1 MAQTYDVKI
10 NKPELDGGQIK
21 VWGTDGIQTDV
32 TSYDGNNQYVKEVTE
47 GEDFNFQI
55 TRNDGFE
62 IENVTV
68 NGAQIAPESTDGN
81 VSTYKLSGVAE
92 EKAITITY
100 NKVETPAEENQD
112 GEATADEGIVS
123 SGDAVA
129 EQGGQQSDDKVNTA
143 SLNDAKET
151 AETHEDTDTEKWITV
166 GKFVT
171 LSSKNYQYG
180 NYSHEWSIENDSRK
194 IVSKSGSGS
203 SITVK
208 GLKEGTATVKD
219 KVTWTTGY
227 WPDLTNH
234 EDTITYTV
242 HVIPK
247 ESAKSITIN
256 GADSVT
262 QFKDINLTYTL
273 TPAGAEGTV
282 QWSSSNEDILTVDSS
297 GKVTGLRRGQ
307 ATVTANVY
315 SGQSLL
321 CSATKTIQ
329 VVEDTTVTGE
339 SATVYYLLDPTK
351 DANSNDT
358 GNWGPSYG
366 TAKVNVTGAT
376 WTGGKNCFDNVD
388 QRVVSWPNRTNV
400 VTRDSDAWNQIFE
413 NYKSSI
419 QSQLG
424 VTITKDDVEEITL
437 VPAKISKD
445 NGTAPD
451 KHLDCN
457 VNIKCKNVA
466 TVKYY
471 LYDAGAVKFDML
483 GSKNYVI
490 NGTSKTQPSDVTS
503 KTFPTTK
510 TVNGVTYTFS
520 GWYTNRELT
529 NAAPAFPAKV
539 ESSIT
544 YYAKY
549 IAGYQV
555 MYNLA
560 GGKFSDGSTN
570 AMEKHNEGTNVVV
583 KEEPTRK
590 GYKFTGWTVEG
601 LDNTTISSGES
612 FTMPGNTVTLTANWE
627 EQKIEDFITL
637 TPTDAERVYN
647 GEPLAA
653 GIATASAKKAEA
665 NLDGVK
671 IEYQKADGSWTEDPA
686 EITAINVADSTTV
699 KVRATSEKYTGKLEG
714 TEELTIIAR
723 PITITGDGWTSDQP
737 YTGSEYKKT
746 TYTAEEANAE
756 NTRGLVAGETAT
768 VSYEIAG
775 TNVGSYTGT
784 FGNDF
789 QVMKGDVDVT
799 ANYNPTKTPGTLAIT
814 KAEIAKY
821 VTLTPADVTKVY
833 DGNAYAAGT
842 ATAADT
848 NGNALKIEYQKANG
862 NWTED
867 PSEITATEVKDS
879 VTVNV
884 RVSSEGNYDGYVTG
898 TEKLTI
904 TARPIT
910 ITGDGWESSQ
920 PYTGNEYKK
929 TDYTVEEANAE
940 NTRGLVAGETV
951 NTSYEIKGT
960 NVGTYTGTFGENF
973 EIKTEGG
980 VLGIGA
986 KDVTANYTV
995 TKTPGTLT
1003 ITKAEIANYVTLTP
1017 ADVTKVYDGNAY
1029 AAGTATAADA
1039 NGNALVIRQIKR
1051 CLFRQIKTGFT
1062 EHLTMV

>member
-1 MAQTYDVKI
+1 MKNAKRWLAVILAVTLLGSNAVYQLGTTLSANETEAVTESQQDESENAVAEQAEKQQEDTGKATVQEVTPQEDKPDASAQEASNEQAQQSQSAQAEANTQEAQEAAPANAGQSEPEANQVSDGNAAQAETPVAQTYDVKI

-112 GEATADEGIVS
+112 GEAAADEGIVS

-166 GKFVT
+166 GKSVT
-171 LSSKNYQYG
+171 LSNEYISTWWTT
-180 NYSHEWSIENDSRK
+180 YSHSWKIKEGKEVVSIDAPNSNSISVKGKKAGRAK
-194 IVSKSGSGS
+194 ITDTITWS
-203 SITVK
+203 SIRD
-208 GLKEGTATVKD
+208 GQQE
-219 KVTWTTGY
+219 
-227 WPDLTNH
+227 
-234 EDTITYTV
+234 ETITYTI
-242 HVIPK
+242 HVSEAVAPT
-247 ESAKSITIN
+247 AITIT
-256 GADSVT
+256 GANEVT
-262 QFKDINLTYTL
+262 QFKNINLTYTL

-366 TAKVNVTGAT
+366 IATVNTTGAT
-376 WTGGKNCFDNVD
+376 WTNDKNCFDNVD
-388 QRVVSWPNRTNV
+388 QRVVRWPNGTNV
-400 VTRDSDAWNQIFE
+400 VTRNSTAWNQIFE
-413 NYKSSI
+413 NYRSSI

-445 NGTAPD
+445 NGTTPD

-601 LDNTTISSGES
+601 LDNTTIR
-612 FTMPGNTVTLTANWE
+612 
-627 EQKIEDFITL
+627 
-637 TPTDAERVYN
+637 TP
-647 GEPLAA
+647 L
-653 GIATASAKKAEA
+653 KKW
-665 NLDGVK
+665 
-671 IEYQKADGSWTEDPA
+671 S
-686 EITAINVADSTTV
+686 
-699 KVRATSEKYTGKLEG
+699 
-714 TEELTIIAR
+714 
-723 PITITGDGWTSDQP
+723 
-737 YTGSEYKKT
+737 
-746 TYTAEEANAE
+746 
-756 NTRGLVAGETAT
+756 
-768 VSYEIAG
+768 
-775 TNVGSYTGT
+775 
-784 FGNDF
+784 
-789 QVMKGDVDVT
+789 
-799 ANYNPTKTPGTLAIT
+799 
-814 KAEIAKY
+814 
-821 VTLTPADVTKVY
+821 
-833 DGNAYAAGT
+833 
-842 ATAADT
+842 
-848 NGNALKIEYQKANG
+848 
-862 NWTED
+862 
-867 PSEITATEVKDS
+867 
-879 VTVNV
+879 
-884 RVSSEGNYDGYVTG
+884 
-898 TEKLTI
+898 
-904 TARPIT
+904 
-910 ITGDGWESSQ
+910 
-920 PYTGNEYKK
+920 
-929 TDYTVEEANAE
+929 
-940 NTRGLVAGETV
+940 
-951 NTSYEIKGT
+951 
-960 NVGTYTGTFGENF
+960 
-973 EIKTEGG
+973 
-980 VLGIGA
+980 
-986 KDVTANYTV
+986 
-995 TKTPGTLT
+995 
-1003 ITKAEIANYVTLTP
+1003 
-1017 ADVTKVYDGNAY
+1017 
-1029 AAGTATAADA
+1029 
-1039 NGNALVIRQIKR
+1039 
-1051 CLFRQIKTGFT
+1051 
-1062 EHLTMV
+1062 